1 MGKIS
6 TFSKIKLVICA
17 PLAVPHAIYYLAS
30 SKKPIIDEDI
40 AAWRRLRGGSQ
51 NNLAFLFH
59 FLILSKSFR
68 TQFCYRMGSSAC
80 HILRLFLR
88 IDIPDFLE
96 FNDHIGGG
104 LVFVHTYGLGISGY
118 ARIGKNCTMHQMST
132 IGFGKGGVPT
142 IGDNVFIGMGAYI
155 LGKVKVG
162 NNVKI
167 GAGAIVVDDVP
178 DNCTVVGPKAQII
191 SRNSN

>member
-1 MGKIS
+1 MIEPGK
-6 TFSKIKLVICA
+6 K
-17 PLAVPHAIYYLAS
+17 
-30 SKKPIIDEDI
+30 
-40 AAWRRLRGGSQ
+40 AAARLRGGSQ
-51 NNLAFLFH
+51 KNLFFLVR
-59 FLILSKSFR
+59 FLVLNKSFR
-68 TQFCYRMGSSAC
+68 TQFCYRLGSSAC
-80 HILRLFLR
+80 HVLHVFLK

-118 ARIGKNCTMHQMST
+118 AKIGKNCTMHQMST

-142 IGDNVFIGMGAYI
+142 IGDNVFIGMGAYV

-191 SRNSN
+191 NRKVISWF